1 MGGGTPVFP
10 FQRRATYNIVL
21 DKLYRAIHWRC
32 VDENMI
38 KSLLCLRDPSIA
50 ARVRSLALETEH
62 MLVERERQPW
72 LRTKATQ
79 VLKLSQKSIRR
90 SRSVGIRSEV
100 RAFKATLS
108 QTKDVLEAMH
118 QAFAKMTCL
127 ECCIIDAGNKL
138 HPKSMEPPA
147 MTLLLTMSLVVGRN
161 LRFLVLQGTVHHLS
175 AWVTLARMERLEELV
190 VTVLAF
196 PAHFGSGSEH
206 SEDQK
211 FIVSR
216 LAPFIN
222 SVSPSLSKLQLS
234 LSCEF
239 DLSDFLRALTDI
251 PHLCHLL
258 LQASLYPTFQSNP
271 NALCEFLAE
280 KVPPRC
286 RVHLVGI
293 FQSDPMDHPRGFE
306 DTASSAHSRLPVNT
320 LYRSQEMDIDIIA
333 TLTKHLGDRLESI
346 HLYQYSL
353 SIPQFEALATMKTN
367 ITLLHHLR
375 V

>member
-1 MGGGTPVFP
+1 M
-10 FQRRATYNIVL
+10 
-21 DKLYRAIHWRC
+21 
-32 VDENMI
+32 
-38 KSLLCLRDPSIA
+38 
-50 ARVRSLALETEH
+50 
-62 MLVERERQPW
+62 
-72 LRTKATQ
+72 
-79 VLKLSQKSIRR
+79 
-90 SRSVGIRSEV
+90 
-100 RAFKATLS
+100 
-108 QTKDVLEAMH
+108 KDVLEAMH
-118 QAFAKMTCL
+118 QAFVKMTCL

-147 MTLLLTMSLVVGRN
+147 MSLLLTISLVVERN

-175 AWVTLARMERLEELV
+175 AWVTSARMERLEELV
-190 VTVLAF
+190 VIVLAF

-206 SEDQK
+206 SEDQR
-211 FIVSR
+211 FIASR

-222 SVSPSLSKLQLS
+222 SVSPSLLNLQLS
-234 LSCEF
+234 FSYEL
-239 DLSDFLRALTDI
+239 DLSDFLRALIDI

-367 ITLLHHLR
+367 SVMLHDARPSL
-375 V
+375 